1 MAKKP
6 SSKKKKKQKAFTAEK
21 IVNLCKTSSK
31 RGLGTKVFA
40 KDIFKEFEP
49 KLLDAV
55 KKHLSGPPPTPP
67 HVFTAKDE
75 ANTKYLA
82 RTLGTICRLVTVDKE
97 VTIDTF
103 QKGFALIK
111 GSPRCP
117 RGGGGGEWCDI

>member
-6 SSKKKKKQKAFTAEK
+6 TSKKKQKQKVWTPEK
-21 IVNLCKTSSK
+21 IVNLWKTSSK
-31 RGLGTKVFA
+31 KGLGKKVFE
-40 KDIFKEFEP
+40 KEIFKEFEP
-49 KLLDAV
+49 KLLAAV

-67 HVFTAKDE
+67 HVFTPKDE

-82 RTLGTICRLVTVDKE
+82 RTLGTICRLVTLEKE